1 MKKNHFLKALYVLPL
16 AATLTLG
23 SCIEEE
29 MPTST
34 ASSGQ
39 LGSSSFA
46 MLINGLNAK
55 MISQTNYYGSGYR
68 GTYYA
73 TLDWGYPCYML
84 WREVLL
90 DGFPASDTNYN
101 YQSTLEQTSNL
112 TSGSAYPFYFYY
124 GLINNAN
131 RILAAYPEEGA
142 TESVKQNLGL
152 TRVYRALA
160 YMDLT
165 SMYEFYA
172 TGIAELDALAK
183 NVMGLTVPIVT
194 ETTTNDEAKNNPRV
208 PFYTMYRFIYNDLC
222 KAESALRSFTR
233 TEINQPKIDVVN
245 GLLARFWLNMATRFR
260 KVPADL
266 TTQLAHEQ
274 DNDGGKALGITTAEE
289 CYRLAASY
297 AQKVISAGYTPV
309 TEEQWKNVKT
319 GFNTANQAWV
329 WDMRITSKE
338 QFTDYWCSIMGLVAS
353 EPTWGMPSYG
363 GNYRC
368 ISSRL
373 FSKMQPGDWRKTS
386 WVAPEDAGSKNVPA
400 QYATL
405 LQDETAATKDA
416 RTNFS
421 KLPAYANL
429 KFRPGSGSIVDDQT
443 GMLCDIPL
451 MRVEE
456 MHFIKIECDYYL
468 NGLAAGQAALEQ
480 FMNTYR
486 NSEGTYSCEEANYS
500 TAFVYEM
507 IAQKMIEFWG
517 EGILYNDYKRLRL
530 AITRTYDGTNYLEVY
545 QKNSK
550 DGYCAPW
557 LNFYIP
563 EVERSF
569 NMALEDQMNPD
580 PTPYCN

>member
-1 MKKNHFLKALYVLPL
+1 
-16 AATLTLG
+16 
-23 SCIEEE
+23 
-29 MPTST
+29 
-34 ASSGQ
+34 
-39 LGSSSFA
+39 
-46 MLINGLNAK
+46 
-55 MISQTNYYGSGYR
+55 
-68 GTYYA
+68 
-73 TLDWGYPCYML
+73 
-84 WREVLL
+84 
-90 DGFPASDTNYN
+90 
-101 YQSTLEQTSNL
+101 
-112 TSGSAYPFYFYY
+112 
-124 GLINNAN
+124 
-131 RILAAYPEEGA
+131 
-142 TESVKQNLGL
+142 
-152 TRVYRALA
+152 
-160 YMDLT
+160 
-165 SMYEFYA
+165 
-172 TGIAELDALAK
+172 
-183 NVMGLTVPIVT
+183 
-194 ETTTNDEAKNNPRV
+194 
-208 PFYTMYRFIYNDLC
+208 
-222 KAESALRSFTR
+222 
-233 TEINQPKIDVVN
+233 
-245 GLLARFWLNMATRFR
+245 
-260 KVPADL
+260 
-266 TTQLAHEQ
+266 
-274 DNDGGKALGITTAEE
+274 
-289 CYRLAASY
+289 
-297 AQKVISAGYTPV
+297 
-309 TEEQWKNVKT
+309 
-319 GFNTANQAWV
+319 
-329 WDMRITSKE
+329 MRIPSKE

-386 WVAPEDAGSKNVPA
+386 WVAPEDAGSKTVPA

-468 NGLAAGQAALEQ
+468 NGQAALEQ